1 MTLLPLVVCGLLPP
15 APLEVVHL
23 AEERHAHH
31 LELIRHLDD
40 DSFAVR
46 EKATAELKALG
57 RQALPAVLNALRRP
71 DSPEVGKRL
80 EGILGAIAA
89 ASRGNVV
96 SGLRTSLA
104 HSVLRVSEDDDI
116 TLPFTVHRV
125 DARAPVLEELEK
137 TDKPIDRV
145 SVKLR
150 YAGDERPRTRI
161 SRSPADAVFE
171 VVQFAGEPGPSVV
184 VHSDGPVRVKSRR
197 ALEAVRRGTP
207 SDIVQTQKVKLTE
220 RDLFRLPP
228 GAYEV
233 RLVYDARK
241 HGAKEDLVSDPL
253 FLLVEPGKKK

>member
-15 APLEVVHL
+15 APLEMVRL
-23 AEERHAHH
+23 ADQRHAHH

-57 RQALPAVLNALRRP
+57 RQALPDILNALRRP

-80 EGILGAIAA
+80 EEILGALAA

-96 SGLRTSLA
+96 SGLRTSLSR
-104 HSVLRVSEDDDI
+104 SVLRVSEDDDI
-116 TLPFTVHRV
+116 ILPFMVHRV

-171 VVQFAGEPGPSVV
+171 VVQFAGEPGPSIVYN
-184 VHSDGPVRVKSRR
+184 SCGTERVKSRR
-197 ALEAVRRGTP
+197 ETEVRRGTP

-220 RDLFRLPP
+220 RDLFQLPP